1 MTQYFMGMGLDL
13 VWRSGHDG
21 LRVFLLKRKA
31 IFIEELTQLQWFAQL
46 ILFNVYAFV
55 SRNKFIIF
63 GTHKHKLFPTIDDI
77 FTRYLNVFFFVFQQ
91 SDPASKSSS
100 SSSKTVAMFSNTIA
114 IIFLALLALQ
124 SVDAWHPFGN
134 SRDVRYANQPQNQ
147 NQNRV
152 SSGDS
157 KDSKVFF
164 LKYFPFYNNSIIW
177 KIQIK
182 LINIVL
188 KLLY

>member
-1 MTQYFMGMGLDL
+1 MLLCLEISLLFSEHINTNYFQ
-13 VWRSGHDG
+13 R
-21 LRVFLLKRKA
+21 
-31 IFIEELTQLQWFAQL
+31 LTTYSHG
-46 ILFNVYAFV
+46 I
-55 SRNKFIIF
+55 SMC
-63 GTHKHKLFPTIDDI
+63 
-77 FTRYLNVFFFVFQQ
+77 FFFVFQQ

-164 LKYFPFYNNSIIW
+164 LKYFPFYNNSII
-177 KIQIK
+177 
-182 LINIVL
+182 
-188 KLLY
+188 